1 MNLEISCRNRYRI
14 ITTTRKKV
22 SMGPVEITTSV
33 QRRRRW
39 SPGEKKAI
47 VEEAEQP
54 GMNLSAVARKYGLHP
69 NQLFTWRR
77 LTHEGALSAV
87 KAGEAVVPVS
97 EAKELR
103 LRIRELERLLGRKT
117 MEVEILRDAIR
128 IAREKKLIS
137 RVPLLGKDD
146 IR

>member
-1 MNLEISCRNRYRI
+1 ME
-14 ITTTRKKV
+14 T
-22 SMGPVEITTSV
+22 VEVIASI

-39 SPGEKKAI
+39 TAQEKQAF

-54 GMNLSAVARKYGLHP
+54 GMSMSSVARKYGIHP
-69 NQLFTWRR
+69 NQLFRWRR
-77 LTHEGALSAV
+77 LIQEGAFTAV
-87 KAGEAVVPVS
+87 RSGEEVVPLS

-103 LRIRELERLLGRKT
+103 AQVRELERLLGRKT
-117 MEVEILRDAIR
+117 MEVEILKDAIR

-146 IR
+146 TR

>member
-1 MNLEISCRNRYRI
+1 
-14 ITTTRKKV
+14 
-22 SMGPVEITTSV
+22 MGPVEIITSV

-47 VEEAEQP
+47 VEETEQP
-54 GMNLSAVARKYGLHP
+54 GMSISSVARKYGLHP
-69 NQLFTWRR
+69 SQLFTWRR
-77 LTHEGALSAV
+77 LMHEGALSAV

-117 MEVEILRDAIR
+117 MEVEILKDAIR

-137 RVPLLGKDD
+137 RVPLLEKDD

>member
-1 MNLEISCRNRYRI
+1 
-14 ITTTRKKV
+14 
-22 SMGPVEITTSV
+22 MGPVEIITSV

-39 SPGEKKAI
+39 TPGEKKAI
-47 VEEAEQP
+47 VEETEQP
-54 GMNLSAVARKYGLHP
+54 GMSISSVARKYGLHP

-77 LTHEGALSAV
+77 LMHEGALSAV
-87 KAGEAVVPVS
+87 KAGEPVVPAS

-117 MEVEILRDAIR
+117 MEVEILRDAVR

-146 IR
+146 TR